1 MAEANG
7 WRTNFYYQQELRS
20 SEMNGIFNSTLV
32 PGVYNANISIEEA
45 KSAVLFNIS
54 IAAGTTLVFSNRVC
68 TKDNKYYRQFADFAN
83 LSKDSYYTI
92 KSTAE
97 TDVTGMVDT
106 IGIDVTLPPRF
117 FLVAVMP
124 YGLVSNKEPIFRLAK
139 PLESEDKPYLKEIA
153 TGEGSY
159 VFYDGK
165 SLTDGD
171 LESTTAYLILGEFIR
186 TGKAVSTNSNAAI
199 NFSDFQANYTFT
211 RRGLEEYRY
220 GYSTDKNTPALDFSY
235 TASLNAIKVYWS
247 TFMSKSVLF
256 KQSRDDQR
264 DAYEEFLRKSEAS
277 SIRLATD
284 GEITGSGVVYDF
296 IFATFQN
303 TYQDKYDLSTLMT
316 DTSYSR
322 MPNLYSCKWIQ
333 KTADLTLANS
343 KFTLSES
350 ITPQLELLDRITGKP
365 VLSRVAT
372 AIKRGD
378 TKVYGADGAETT
390 LTAPDLSVIIPVAL
404 IMRPFKDGVGAS
416 KCDVGANPKLNPDFV
431 ISYFDL
437 YQGANECINIGLST
451 DNIYSTVAILD

>member
-32 PGVYNANISIEEA
+32 PGVYNADISIEEA

-68 TKDNKYYRQFADFAN
+68 TKGNKYYRQFADFAS

-106 IGIDVTLPPRF
+106 IGIGVELPPRF

-124 YGLVSNKEPIFRLAK
+124 YGLVSNKEPIFRLAV
-139 PLESEDKPYLKEIA
+139 PSESKDKPYLEEIT

-165 SLTDGD
+165 SLADGD
-171 LESTTAYLILGEFIR
+171 LESATAYLILGEFIR
-186 TGKAVSTNSNAAI
+186 TGKAVLTGSDAAI
-199 NFSDFQANYTFT
+199 DFSDFQANYTFT

-247 TFMSKSVLF
+247 TFMAKSILF

-303 TYQDKYDLSTLMT
+303 TYQDKYELSTLMT
-316 DTSYSR
+316 DTSYSNL
-322 MPNLYSCKWIQ
+322 PSLYSCKWIQ
-333 KTADLTLANS
+333 ETADSTLANS
-343 KFTLSES
+343 KLTLSES

-365 VLSRVAT
+365 ILSRVAT

-378 TKVYGADGAETT
+378 TKVYGADGVETT

-404 IMRPFKDGVGAS
+404 IMRPFKNGVGAS

>member
-20 SEMNGIFNSTLV
+20 SEMNGIFNSTLI
-32 PGVYNANISIEEA
+32 PGVYNADISIEEA
-45 KSAVLFNIS
+45 KSSVLFNIS

-106 IGIDVTLPPRF
+106 IGTGVELPLRF

-124 YGLVSNKEPIFRLAK
+124 YGLVSNKEPIFRLAV
-139 PLESEDKPYLKEIA
+139 PSESKDKPYLEEIT

-186 TGKAVSTNSNAAI
+186 TGKAVLTGSDAAI
-199 NFSDFQANYTFT
+199 DFSDFQANYTFT

-247 TFMSKSVLF
+247 TFMAKSILF

-303 TYQDKYDLSTLMT
+303 TYQDKYELSTLMT
-316 DTSYSR
+316 DTSYSNL
-322 MPNLYSCKWIQ
+322 PNLYSCKWIQ
-333 KTADLTLANS
+333 ETADSTLANS
-343 KFTLSES
+343 KFRLSES

-365 VLSRVAT
+365 ILSRVAT

-378 TKVYGADGAETT
+378 TQVYGTSGTLAT

-404 IMRPFKDGVGAS
+404 IMRPFKSGVGAS

-451 DNIYSTVAILD
+451 DNVYSTVAILD

>member
-20 SEMNGIFNSTLV
+20 SEMNGIFNSTLI
-32 PGVYNANISIEEA
+32 PGVYNADISIEEA
-45 KSAVLFNIS
+45 KSSVLFNIS

-68 TKDNKYYRQFADFAN
+68 TKDNKYYRQFAGFAN
-83 LSKDSYYTI
+83 LSRSDYYTI

-97 TDVTGMVDT
+97 TDVVGMVDT
-106 IGIDVTLPPRF
+106 IGTNVELPPRF

-124 YGLVSNKEPIFRLAK
+124 YGLVSNKEPIFRLAV
-139 PLESEDKPYLKEIA
+139 PLESKDKPYLEEIT

-199 NFSDFQANYTFT
+199 DFSDFQASYTFT

-247 TFMSKSVLF
+247 TFMAKSVLF

-296 IFATFQN
+296 IFAIFQN

-333 KTADLTLANS
+333 KTADSTLANS

-390 LTAPDLSVIIPVAL
+390 LTAPDLSVIIPVVL
-404 IMRPFKDGVGAS
+404 IMRPFENGVGAS

>member
-32 PGVYNANISIEEA
+32 PGVYNADISIEEA
-45 KSAVLFNIS
+45 ESSVLFNIS

-68 TKDNKYYRQFADFAN
+68 TKGNKYYRQFADFAS

-106 IGIDVTLPPRF
+106 IGIGVELPLRF

-139 PLESEDKPYLKEIA
+139 PLESEDKPYLEEIT

-186 TGKAVSTNSNAAI
+186 TGKPVLTGSNAAI
-199 NFSDFQANYTFT
+199 VFSDFQANYTFT

-247 TFMSKSVLF
+247 TFMAKSILF

-277 SIRLATD
+277 SIRLAKD

-303 TYQDKYDLSTLMT
+303 TYQDKYELSTLMT
-316 DTSYSR
+316 DTSYSNL
-322 MPNLYSCKWIQ
+322 PNLYSCKWIQ
-333 KTADLTLANS
+333 KTADSTLANS
-343 KFTLSES
+343 KLTLSES

-365 VLSRVAT
+365 ILSRVAT

-378 TKVYGADGAETT
+378 TQVYGTSGTLAT

-404 IMRPFKDGVGAS
+404 IMRPFKDGVGTN
-416 KCDVGANPKLNPDFV
+416 KCSVGANPKLNPDFV

-451 DNIYSTVAILD
+451 DNVYSTVAILD